1 MPIYNSARLEDMGG
15 EVAEYD
21 IPRGQRVLI
30 FSDVYPDDPDTLGG
44 VASILDD
51 IDEPV
56 TVVCSGRMAS
66 SRSDWSSPHP
76 AVRRLVTALR
86 NVQSRPQSRVIFVA
100 PSLEASY
107 SDDVPVTRVARLRVA
122 TATGTESLDVTS
134 ADDAASRSAAHLD
147 DPRASERWETNHQTF
162 YRRLKWLAWAPIALN
177 VALVASSLAV
187 GVIDLIDPHGSEWFK
202 GAPHFTSFGVASLAL
217 LVAAIVEGITISA
230 AGLWGR
236 RRLGGR
242 ATATSE
248 EILDR
253 LHVDGLSAVVAA
265 TQRLSHVRGLIVGG
279 AARPVLVPL
288 EQGFCASPGPARTVY
303 VERYGRFG
311 FPSVFQRVRRT
322 TFIEVQTGPAF
333 SVRLVAGG
341 VRLPFTTLLERF
353 VAGDPVLESPPQE
366 PAAIAT
372 WPHGT
377 AWPPDGHL
385 QALQRRQLR
394 IRRFV
399 AGIAFLTGLLN
410 VTSAIVPPAAGRLED
425 LLRILPLGI
434 AQGAAAAT
442 AFAGIGMVMMA
453 RGLRRG
459 QRRARL
465 IATILYAITAFVH
478 VLHGGQLLTTIVNLT
493 VLIVLVTNRDAFRGE
508 TDRGSL
514 ALAAPRLVATVA
526 GAVVTTTVVAV
537 VIGRLPFGVEWWR
550 AALAATQR
558 LVGVRHLALPDRV
571 DDFASPTLMTVG
583 AGAVIGILYLI
594 TRPVVDRRMSQMAF
608 SQRERRVAEI
618 RARDIVRRHGRGT
631 LDYFALRDDKQFF
644 FYHDSLVAYAVYGG
658 VALVSPDPIGPTS
671 ERAAVTSAF
680 QRFAERRG
688 WSIAIIGASAEWL
701 PQYHALGLHQIYVG
715 DEAVVDCQT
724 FSLEGGKMK
733 GLRQACTRLA
743 RYGYTVDFVDPA
755 TIDRERVRDLVDLM
769 GKSRRG
775 EGERGFSMMLG
786 RMFHARDRGLLLTI
800 VSAPDGSP
808 AAICQ
813 FVPSP
818 AINGFSL
825 DLMRRDPDEHPNGLI
840 DYALCSTIAHL
851 RERGA
856 RGLSLNFAAFRS
868 VLDGE
873 KGDGTFT
880 RVERWALRRLSGV
893 LPIETLWSF
902 NAKYLPDWQPRY
914 LVYPGV
920 ENLVPV
926 VAAVLRAESLT
937 EIPVFGRF
945 LANDPVNRPGT
956 VVPDELLN

>member
-1 MPIYNSARLEDMGG
+1 MGG
-15 EVAEYD
+15 DVAEFD
-21 IPRGQRVLI
+21 IPRGQRVLV
-30 FSDVYPDDPDTLGG
+30 FSDIYPDDPETLGD
-44 VASILDD
+44 VAAILDD
-51 IDEPV
+51 IDEPL
-56 TVVCSGRMAS
+56 TVVCSGRVAAS
-66 SRSDWSSPHP
+66 RHQWAAPHP
-76 AVRRLVTALR
+76 AVRRLHSSLR
-86 NVQSRPQSRVIFVA
+86 RINDRPHSRVIFVTST
-100 PSLEASY
+100 PEAAYDEST
-107 SDDVPVTRVARLRVA
+107 SVTSVARLRVA
-122 TATGTESLDVTS
+122 TASGVENLDIVS
-134 ADDAASRSAAHLD
+134 ADDAQTRRAAHLD

-177 VALVASSLAV
+177 VALLTSSLAV
-187 GVIDLIDPHGSEWFK
+187 GFLDLIDPRGSEWFK

-217 LVAAIVEGITISA
+217 FLAAIAEGLVISA

-236 RRLGGR
+236 RRRRGG
-242 ATATSE
+242 ASATSE
-248 EILDR
+248 EILDELR
-253 LHVDGLSAVVAA
+253 VGGHSAIAAA
-265 TQRLSHVRGLIVGG
+265 TQRTPGARGLIVGG
-279 AARPVLVPL
+279 AARPVLVEL
-288 EQGFCASPGPARTVY
+288 DHGFCASPGPARTVY

-322 TFIEVQTGPAF
+322 TFIEIQTGPAF

-341 VRLPFTTLLERF
+341 VRLPASTLLERL
-353 VAGDPVLESPPQE
+353 VAGDPILESPPQE
-366 PAAIAT
+366 PTAIAT

-377 AWPPDGHL
+377 PWPPNGRL
-385 QALQRRQLR
+385 QALQRRQVR
-394 IRRFV
+394 IRRLV
-399 AGIAFLTGLLN
+399 AGVAFLTGLLN
-410 VTSAIVPPAAGRLED
+410 VTSAIIPPTASRLAD
-425 LLRILPLGI
+425 LLHILPLGI

-465 IATILYAITAFVH
+465 IATVLYAITAFVH
-478 VLHGGQLLTTIVNLT
+478 LLHGGQFLTTVVNLA

-508 TDRGSL
+508 TDRGSI
-514 ALAAPRLVATVA
+514 ALAAPRLIATLLGAVAT
-526 GAVVTTTVVAV
+526 TTTVAV

-550 AALAATQR
+550 TFLAATQR
-558 LVGVRHLALPDRV
+558 LVGLRSLALPDRV
-571 DDFASPTLMTVG
+571 DDFASPTLLAVG
-583 AGAVIGILYLI
+583 TGVIIGFLYLV

-644 FYHDSLVAYAVYGG
+644 FFHDSLVAYAVYGG
-658 VALVSPDPIGPTS
+658 VALVSPDPIGPQS
-671 ERAAVTSAF
+671 ERAAVASAF

-688 WSIAIIGASAEWL
+688 WSIAIIGASADWL
-701 PQYHALGLHQIYVG
+701 PLYHALGLHQIYVG

-755 TIDRERVRDLVDLM
+755 TIERTRVHDLVDLM

-818 AINGFSL
+818 AINGYSL

-956 VVPDELLN
+956 VVPDELLR